1 MKNFSTRARLNVIFG
16 VITVL
21 ILAFGLFLINKSMR
35 SRMMVRLIYATD
47 AANYAVCAAIN
58 AEMRYAVTS
67 QKKDFDALTNFLDST
82 QSSLDAALKSCRTIG
97 EEGGEALVQ
106 EMNAQLDGLRQS
118 ERRL

>member
-58 AEMRYAVTS
+58 AEMRYATTS
-67 QKKDFDALTNFLDST
+67 QKKDFDSFTYFLDST
-82 QSSLDAALKSCRTIG
+82 QRSLDAAL
-97 EEGGEALVQ
+97 EGAYSGAEYSVRRSPSIRKGACGK
-106 EMNAQLDGLRQS
+106 DGG
-118 ERRL
+118 

>member
-47 AANYAVCAAIN
+47 AANYAVCAAIKC
-58 AEMRYAVTS
+58 R
-67 QKKDFDALTNFLDST
+67 DALCGHVAEKRF
-82 QSSLDAALKSCRTIG
+82 
-97 EEGGEALVQ
+97 
-106 EMNAQLDGLRQS
+106 
-118 ERRL
+118 